1 MDIIF
6 GCEKTDKEFPV
17 LINNEFVN
25 TEEAESYGFS
35 GMEDM
40 VIIIVPLV
48 ALSVQVIDFIMTHIS
63 KDKPKSKGRV
73 VIVKGKKYTFDGY
86 TKDEIIDILKE
97 LD

>member
-6 GCEKTDKEFPV
+6 GYEKTDKEFQT

-25 TEEAESYGFS
+25 AEEIESYGFS
-35 GMEDM
+35 GMDDM
-40 VIIIVPLV
+40 IIIIVPIV
-48 ALSVQVIDFIMTHIS
+48 ALSVQLIDFIMTHITRE
-63 KDKPKSKGRV
+63 KHKGKGRV